1 MAGIR
6 PFRAVRFDP
15 AAAGDLAGVLAPP
28 YDVISP
34 QHQDE
39 LYARSPYN
47 IVRLELGREEAGSAP
62 GQDRYARAAE
72 QYRAW
77 LAQGILRPN
86 AVPSVYAYEERF
98 TYLGQERVR
107 LGFFAALRVEPWE
120 AGVVLPHEHTLPR
133 PKADRL
139 NLLRA
144 CGAVFSPIFLLYEDG
159 GNVRQEL
166 QRAVE
171 TAAPLVDVHLT
182 PGAVAEAAER
192 HRLWALD
199 RAAAARLQQ
208 LFAEQRLFIADGH
221 HRYETALTYRDERRA
236 ADPAA
241 PPPGEA
247 PYDYTLAYLASFD
260 DPGLTVLPIHRL
272 VRNVPDLDRHR
283 LLLALERYFAI
294 RILPV
299 APGEFLQQALAE
311 LRRAGEGGVHAF
323 GLVGAAPRA
332 MHLLTLRPAALQA
345 WLARPLEGH
354 SEAWRRLDVS
364 ILHALVLQECL
375 GLGDE
380 AVEGEGQVSF
390 TRDAEAAVMA
400 VERGEYQLAF
410 LLNPTNPRQI
420 RDVALAHDRMPQKS
434 SFFWPKPPAG
444 LVCLDYAR
452 SL

>member
-6 PFRAVRFDP
+6 PFRAVRYDP
-15 AAAGDLAGVLAPP
+15 ALVGDLADVLAPP

-39 LYARSPYN
+39 LYARSPFN
-47 IVRLELGREEAGSAP
+47 AVRLEFGREEPDDAP
-62 GQDRYARAAE
+62 GRDRYTRAAA

-86 AVPSVYAYEERF
+86 GTPALYVYEERF
-98 TYLGQERVR
+98 SYLEVERVR
-107 LGFFAALRVEPWE
+107 LGLFAALRLEPWE
-120 AGVVLPHEHTLPR
+120 ADVILPHEHTLPK

-144 CGAVFSPIFLLYEDG
+144 CKAVFSPIFLLYEDG
-159 GNVRQEL
+159 GEVRCILE
-166 QRAVE
+166 AGTE
-171 TAAPLVDVHLT
+171 AAAPLVDIRVE

-192 HRLWALD
+192 HRVWALD
-199 RAAAARLQQ
+199 GPA
-208 LFAEQRLFIADGH
+208 AEQLQAFFAGKRLFIADGH
-221 HRYETALTYRDERRA
+221 HRYETALAYRDERRA

-241 PPPGEA
+241 PPVGEA
-247 PYDYTLAYLASFD
+247 PYDYTLAYLADFD

-272 VRNVPDLDRHR
+272 VRNVPDLDRQK
-283 LLLALERYFAI
+283 LLLALERSFSI
-294 RILPV
+294 KILPI
-299 APGEFLQQALAE
+299 APGEFLRQALAE
-311 LRRAGEGGVHAF
+311 LRRAGQNGAHAF

-332 MHLLTLRPAALQA
+332 MHLLTLRPAAHQA
-345 WLARPLEGH
+345 WLARPLTGH

-364 ILHALVLQECL
+364 ILHTLVLRECL

-390 TRDAEAAVMA
+390 TRDAEAAVLA

-410 LLNPTNPRQI
+410 LLNPTTPRQI

-444 LVCLDYAR
+444 LVCLDYER